1 MYRSLFKQRGVRSNR
16 DGQKR
21 NFLKEKVD
29 KDKCANISKI
39 NAQEDS
45 LQKRIVS
52 VIIMF
57 ITNIFKWG
65 YKSIL
70 NHHCNIIFFVF

>member
-1 MYRSLFKQRGVRSNR
+1 MFKQRDVRSNR

-45 LQKRIVS
+45 LQKKIVS
-52 VIIMF
+52 VINMF
-57 ITNIFKWG
+57 ITNVFEMRLIFD
-65 YKSIL
+65 SL
-70 NHHCNIIFFVF
+70 L

>member
-45 LQKRIVS
+45 LQKKIVS

-57 ITNIFKWG
+57 IANVFLNEANID
-65 YKSIL
+65 SSL
-70 NHHCNIIFFVF
+70 

>member
-21 NFLKEKVD
+21 NFFKEKVD

-45 LQKRIVS
+45 LQKKIVS
-52 VIIMF
+52 VIILF
-57 ITNIFKWG
+57 ITNIFQMR
-65 YKSIL
+65 YMDSL
-70 NHHCNIIFFVF
+70 L

>member
-45 LQKRIVS
+45 LQKKIVS
-52 VIIMF
+52 VILLF
-57 ITNIFKWG
+57 IAN
-65 YKSIL
+65 
-70 NHHCNIIFFVF
+70 VF

>member
-1 MYRSLFKQRGVRSNR
+1 MFKQRDVRSNR

-45 LQKRIVS
+45 LQKKIVS
-52 VIIMF
+52 VINMF
-57 ITNIFKWG
+57 IAIVF
-65 YKSIL
+65 L
-70 NHHCNIIFFVF
+70 NEY

>member
-21 NFLKEKVD
+21 NFFKEKID

-45 LQKRIVS
+45 LQKKIVS

-57 ITNIFKWG
+57 IANVFLNEANID
-65 YKSIL
+65 SSL
-70 NHHCNIIFFVF
+70 

>member
-52 VIIMF
+52 VILCLLQ
-57 ITNIFKWG
+57 IFSNG
-65 YKSIL
+65 VY
-70 NHHCNIIFFVF
+70 